1 MKTKKG
7 SIESSILEVWK
18 TAAEQTEAER
28 LHMQSYEVGTDRYA
42 NYTKNLTP
50 GQEVTQK
57 LDEKGLPPWLDKDK
71 KKDDDKD
78 EEKSVKKE
86 GMPPWLKKG
95 KKDDDDD
102 EKKVDE
108 TNKNDKSDD
117 GEGMDAVQP
126 KAVKKKFKDRK
137 DKDIDNDGDT
147 DDSDEYLHKRRKAIA
162 KNTKES
168 WQEAVK
174 KVAEYSKDKQEDDEV
189 KGKKTMTGGKKA
201 DVQINPDIEKEEHK
215 KKHVKAG
222 YSY

>member
-7 SIESSILEVWK
+7 SVESSILEVWK
-18 TAAEQTEAER
+18 NAAEQTEAER

-50 GQEVTQK
+50 GQEMTQK

-71 KKDDDKD
+71 KKDDKD
-78 EEKSVKKE
+78 EEKSTKKE

-95 KKDDDDD
+95 KKGDDDD

-137 DKDIDNDGDT
+137 DKDIDNDG
-147 DDSDEYLHKRRKAIA
+147 
-162 KNTKES
+162 
-168 WQEAVK
+168 
-174 KVAEYSKDKQEDDEV
+174 
-189 KGKKTMTGGKKA
+189 
-201 DVQINPDIEKEEHK
+201 
-215 KKHVKAG
+215 
-222 YSY
+222 